1 MGDTVI
7 GDLTASRQD
16 FPVVIASMP
25 ASKQERR
32 LAFGLIALVWLAFAV
47 MAPFA
52 HIPLA
57 RVDAFVPVLQTV
69 MCIVDLITAVLLFAQ
84 YSIVPKRALLAVAC
98 GYVFSGLFAFL
109 QTLAFPGA
117 YSPNGLI
124 GDGVNTAA
132 WFFVLWHASFSLSVV
147 VYALLKG
154 ADETASVSHLSTA
167 TNIAIALACT
177 IAATAALTWVVTAG
191 AGSLP
196 TTYVG
201 TVQQTQFSHILN
213 AFLWLLSLV
222 AFVLLLFRRRTVLDT
237 WLIVILLASW
247 PNFLVAIFFTAV
259 RFSVGWYATRFF
271 SLVASST
278 LLIVLLAETTV
289 LYARLANSIVLLR
302 RERANRLMSLDAA
315 TGAIAHEIAQPLA
328 ATVAGGGAVLRWLKR
343 TPPNID
349 EASTSARA
357 VVEAGNRATEVV
369 SSVRALF
376 RKTDDRRN
384 LIQLDDVA
392 REVLSL
398 LQHDLEASQVAVA
411 TEYQVNLPPVHADR
425 VQLQQIVLNLV
436 KNAIEAMS
444 SLPSGSRHVRVA
456 TRLNGNSTV
465 LLSVQDSGHGITAED
480 QDRIFDPF
488 FTTKPTGMGLGLAI
502 CRTVAQEHGGN
513 LRLVETSSHGSIFE
527 IELPIGQQATY
538 GAN

>member
-177 IAATAALTWVVTAG
+177 LAATAALTWVVTAG

-201 TVQQTQFSHILN
+201 TIQQTQFSHILN

-392 REVLSL
+392 REVLGL

-527 IELPIGQQATY
+527 IELPIGQH

>member
-392 REVLSL
+392 REVLGL

-480 QDRIFDPF
+480 QDRVFDPF

>member
-392 REVLSL
+392 REVLGL

>member
-392 REVLSL
+392 REVLGL

-436 KNAIEAMS
+436 KNAIEAMG

>member
-147 VYALLKG
+147 VYAPLKG

-392 REVLSL
+392 REVLGL

>member
-392 REVLSL
+392 REVLGL

-444 SLPSGSRHVRVA
+444 SLPSSSRHVRVA

-527 IELPIGQQATY
+527 IELPIGQRATY